1 MVPSSLKLFHLS
13 TPNIFPLEILPSQI
27 SLSLSPVMKVQSKKT
42 HKGKPGPKI
51 SKDCSGIRKPEKKQQ
66 VIPEERSR
74 PPIIIYTQTPEII
87 HIEAQDFM
95 SLVQRLTGKE
105 SGSVS
110 SSDMISSSSS
120 LSGSGSG
127 SVVKL
132 SDGAG
137 TDSESPA
144 FLYQPSVLGAFMSGD
159 QGHAQDYARWLAG

>member
-1 MVPSSLKLFHLS
+1 
-13 TPNIFPLEILPSQI
+13 
-27 SLSLSPVMKVQSKKT
+27 MKVQSKKT

-144 FLYQPSVLGAFMSGD
+144 FLYQPSVLGAFSECLKATKSDDLFSFYDSLVDGGED
-159 QGHAQDYARWLAG
+159 LFSLLSYHE